1 MAGRLFVISA
11 PSGAGKTT
19 LIQKVRN
26 NFPSLSYSV
35 SHTTRA
41 PRNGE
46 KEGQDYFFVDVPAFE
61 SLIEDG
67 QMLEWAKV
75 HDNFY
80 GTSRA
85 FVSDTLEQGE
95 SLLLDIDVQGAF
107 QVMDSGLDPVSIFIM
122 PPSMEEL
129 ERRLT
134 GRGTDATEV
143 IARRLKNA
151 QGEIQAKDRYD
162 HVLVNDDLDRAAG
175 ELAALFSRY
184 MEAD

>member
-85 FVSDTLEQGE
+85 FVTHTLEG
-95 SLLLDIDVQGAF
+95 G
-107 QVMDSGLDPVSIFIM
+107 
-122 PPSMEEL
+122 
-129 ERRLT
+129 
-134 GRGTDATEV
+134 
-143 IARRLKNA
+143 
-151 QGEIQAKDRYD
+151 
-162 HVLVNDDLDRAAG
+162 
-175 ELAALFSRY
+175 
-184 MEAD
+184 